1 MISIE
6 GLSVAFGGNTLFDN
20 ITYVINKKDRI
31 ALVGKNGAGKSTML
45 KIIAGLQAPTSG
57 NVNMPKDLTV
67 GYLPQ
72 QMNLSDTRTVMEE
85 AEQAFSYIFELQSRI
100 ERMNTELSESTD
112 YESEYYQ
119 ELIERVSN
127 ANEQLAL
134 IGASNYQAEIEKT
147 LIGLGFT
154 REDFG
159 RDTSEFSGGWRMRI
173 ELAKLLLQRPD
184 VLLLDEPTNHLD
196 IESIQWLESF
206 LSTRANAVVLVS
218 HDRAFIDNVTTR
230 TIEISLGRIYDYQ
243 VNYSRYVV
251 LRQERLEQQM
261 RAYENQQKQIQD
273 TEAFIERFR
282 YKATKSV
289 QVQSRIKQL
298 AKLERV
304 EVDEVDTSRLNLK
317 FPPAPRSGDYP
328 IIAEGVGKN
337 YGSHVVFSN
346 ATFTIKRGEKVAF
359 VGKNGEGKSTLVKCI
374 MGEIPYT
381 GTLKI
386 GHNVK
391 IGYFAQNQASL
402 LDESITVFDTIDRVA
417 VGDIRTKI
425 RDILGAFMF
434 GGEASD
440 KKVKVLSG
448 GEKTRLAM
456 IRLLLEPVN
465 LLILDEPTNHLDMR
479 TKDVL
484 KQAIRDF
491 NGTVILVSHDRE
503 FLDGLVSKVYVFGG
517 GQVREHL
524 GGIYDFLESRK
535 LDSLRE
541 LEQRATVS
549 KTEKDGNI
557 SKDSASP
564 AKSEYS
570 KLSYE
575 EQKEFARRL
584 RKAEKVVADIES
596 EIAGLEKRI
605 AEVEEKLATPDGAAD
620 TSLYELH
627 GQLKKQLDD
636 VMWKW
641 SEASEVLDKLQK

>member
-57 NVNMPKDLTV
+57 SVNMPKDLTV

-85 AEQAFSYIFELQSRI
+85 AEQAFSHIFELQSRI
-100 ERMNTELSESTD
+100 ERMNTELSERTD

-503 FLDGLVSKVYVFGG
+503 FLEGLVSKVYEFGG

-557 SKDSASP
+557 SKDSASS
-564 AKSEYS
+564 AKSEDS
-570 KLSYE
+570 KLSYG